1 MYKLRD
7 GLHWRRERGS
17 RYGRWEGTWGCPM
30 EVSQEAPVCEVVYVP
45 EQWEPH
51 NVYMVIHFRLL
62 YIVFTPA
69 VV

>member
-1 MYKLRD
+1 
-7 GLHWRRERGS
+7 
-17 RYGRWEGTWGCPM
+17 M